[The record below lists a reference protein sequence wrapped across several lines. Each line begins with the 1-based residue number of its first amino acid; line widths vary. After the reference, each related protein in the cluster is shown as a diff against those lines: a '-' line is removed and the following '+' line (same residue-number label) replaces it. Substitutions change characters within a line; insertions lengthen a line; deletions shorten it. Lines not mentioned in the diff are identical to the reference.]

1 MFEMGPWDYTF
12 EWSIS
17 MFQMQSSDEAEGTF
31 LEGSSVYGC
40 PQNVLRM
47 SDDICVGGD
56 VTGGKKKCGAILRF
70 NGTLK
75 GNTRFLL
82 LVNLPCFASCSFFSP
97 GPGKSKT
104 KGEGGGSAAVLG
116 PVTSLME
123 QIWSSSSLESSSM
136 LSHKALFCQ
145 QSERREMGERKK
157 KENVIQGAKIA

>member
-1 MFEMGPWDYTF
+1 
-12 EWSIS
+12 
-17 MFQMQSSDEAEGTF
+17 
-31 LEGSSVYGC
+31 
-40 PQNVLRM
+40 M

-82 LVNLPCFASCSFFSP
+82 LVNLLCFSSRSFFSP

-104 KGEGGGSAAVLG
+104 KGEGGGGSAAVLG
-116 PVTSLME
+116 PVTSLIE

-157 KENVIQGAKIA
+157 KENVIQGEKIA